1 MINAASKLYNK
12 LLNIYTTHYDKLSE
26 DSEKRVSVLNQ
37 PEMSELDFDKY
48 DLLPLEGDEGVKLE
62 SEQTIAE
69 RVKLDLRKRK
79 NERTGLNILTS
90 NRLLTRFSI
99 LLAQIKAKN
108 NLYKL
113 KNEIRQILYLLYEHN
128 KITKKVYNNII
139 KSL

>member
-12 LLNIYTTHYDKLSE
+12 LLNIYTTHYDNLSE
-26 DSEKRVSVLNQ
+26 DSGKRVSVLNQ
-37 PEMSELDFDKY
+37 PEMSELDFDKC

-69 RVKLDLRKRK
+69 RVKLWK

>member
-12 LLNIYTTHYDKLSE
+12 LLNIYTTHYDKLLE
-26 DSEKRVSVLNQ
+26 DSGKRVSVLNQ
-37 PEMSELDFDKY
+37 PEMSELDFDKC